1 VTQGVIHDR
10 RSTQIA
16 EGAAT
21 MDLDRDAI
29 IDADEMLIVDP
40 HGWAWDERP
49 AMARAGA
56 ASRQDEDLD
65 RDRRRADRGL
75 LADDDSE

>member
-1 VTQGVIHDR
+1 
-10 RSTQIA
+10 
-16 EGAAT
+16 
-21 MDLDRDAI
+21 MDLDREAI

-49 AMARAGA
+49 GMAHAGA
-56 ASRQDEDLD
+56 ALRRDGDVDGGS
-65 RDRRRADRGL
+65 DRRLADRGL

>member
-1 VTQGVIHDR
+1 
-10 RSTQIA
+10 
-16 EGAAT
+16 

-40 HGWAWDERP
+40 HGWAWDEQP

-56 ASRQDEDLD
+56 ALREDENLD
-65 RDRRRADRGL
+65 RRSDRRRADRGL